1 MPMTE
6 DAARMDD
13 AQATAPA
20 PPISL
25 SAEQSWEAA
34 APILYPVLRAAGTTG
49 LRLAALTTPSS
60 AAGNVDP
67 LLDDGPVD
75 LEIAYAMT
83 APGFDVL
90 ANGDHLSAWSVS
102 PATLREAAFRNLEA
116 WAAGASWSSD
126 VAGRRHVISSDTGDG
141 WDASRI
147 LLPDTIAHLEDALGG
162 PGDRVL
168 VGLPA
173 RHLLIAGTLHGDD
186 PEFAPLFADFVDDYA
201 GDSDE
206 SIDRR
211 LFELREGKVTLFDPS
226 GPA

>member
-1 MPMTE
+1 MTE
-6 DAARMDD
+6 DAARVDD
-13 AQATAPA
+13 AKATATA
-20 PPISL
+20 SPISL
-25 SAEQSWEAA
+25 SAEHSWEAA
-34 APILYPVLRAAGTTG
+34 APILYPVLRPAGTHG
-49 LRLAALTTPSS
+49 LHLATITTPSS

-75 LEIAYAMT
+75 LEIAYALT
-83 APGFDVL
+83 ADGFDVL

-102 PATLREAAFRNLEA
+102 PATLREAAFRNLEV
-116 WAAGASWSSD
+116 WAAGASWSID
-126 VAGRRHVISSDTGDG
+126 ADGRRRVISSDTGDG

-147 LLPDTIAHLEDALGG
+147 LLPDTISHLEGELRG

-173 RHLLIAGTLHGDD
+173 RHLLIAATLREDD
-186 PEFAPLFADFVDDYA
+186 PEFAALFADFVLEYA

-211 LFELREGKVTLFDPS
+211 LFELRAGQITLFDAS
-226 GPA
+226 VLA

>member
-1 MPMTE
+1 
-6 DAARMDD
+6 MDD

-20 PPISL
+20 SPISL
-25 SAEQSWEAA
+25 TAEHSWEAA
-34 APILYPVLRAAGTTG
+34 APILYPVLRPAGTPG
-49 LRLAALTTPSS
+49 LHLDTITTPTS
-60 AAGNVDP
+60 AAGNADP

-75 LEIAYAMT
+75 LQVAYAMT
-83 APGFDVL
+83 AGGFDVL
-90 ANGDHLSAWSVS
+90 ANGDHLAAWGVA

-116 WAAGASWSSD
+116 WAAGAAWSID
-126 VAGRRHVISSDTGDG
+126 ATGRRRVISSDTGDG

-147 LLPDTIAHLEDALGG
+147 LLPDAIAHLEGELGG

-186 PEFAPLFADFVDDYA
+186 PEFAPLFADFVLEYA

-211 LFELREGKVTLFDPS
+211 LFELREGQVTLFDPS
-226 GPA
+226 ALA